1 DYADS
6 PLNLELGEPLDAPL
20 AAPGCAAPDG
30 RIGQGY
36 FVDRLQGQFS
46 AAWFGGDAPA
56 PRGAQAIAVPR
67 AGNEALCARYGV
79 PPEGAT
85 YVFRPDGHVLARCR
99 GIDPAFAQAAIDG
112 VLAYR
117 EGTPRGAPQAARAR
131 GMLSPLEAD
140 RLYDALGALL
150 DRTPA
155 EGRERALARLAVLL
169 AGQLGDYARVIELIE
184 AAAGSDRMRVPSGR
198 REAQ

>member
-1 DYADS
+1 
-6 PLNLELGEPLDAPL
+6 
-20 AAPGCAAPDG
+20 
-30 RIGQGY
+30 
-36 FVDRLQGQFS
+36 
-46 AAWFGGDAPA
+46 
-56 PRGAQAIAVPR
+56 
-67 AGNEALCARYGV
+67 
-79 PPEGAT
+79 
-85 YVFRPDGHVLARCR
+85 
-99 GIDPAFAQAAIDG
+99 
-112 VLAYR
+112 
-117 EGTPRGAPQAARAR
+117 PQAARAR